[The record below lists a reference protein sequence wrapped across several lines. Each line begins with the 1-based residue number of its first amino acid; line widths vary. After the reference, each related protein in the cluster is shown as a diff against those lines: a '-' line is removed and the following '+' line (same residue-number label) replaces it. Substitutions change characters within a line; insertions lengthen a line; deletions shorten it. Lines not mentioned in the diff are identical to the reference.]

1 MRKTTIGW
9 TATAAVLALTGCG
22 PHRPDPRGVERNE
35 VLLQVSAIGQTDAK
49 PDTARFA
56 VGVSSIGATSQAAT
70 EANNAKMNAVVSALK
85 SLGVGDA
92 DLQTKQLTIAR
103 QDWGANKGKF
113 EANNVVEV
121 RMRDVE
127 KAGAAIAGATQAGA
141 NVMWGPNL
149 SITDPE
155 AASRNA
161 YVAAFKAAR
170 ARADAYASAARMK
183 VARVLRI
190 NDGSAG
196 GSPPP
201 MPYAADRVM
210 LESAQAAAPP
220 PVMAGTATQQV
231 SVSVDFALGLK

>member
-1 MRKTTIGW
+1 MRRTTIGW
-9 TATAAVLALTGCG
+9 TATVAALALTGCGG
-22 PHRPDPRGVERNE
+22 PHRPDPRGVERDE
-35 VLLQVSAIGQTDAK
+35 VLLQVSASGQTDTK

-70 EANNAKMNAVVSALK
+70 EANNAKMNAVVTALK
-85 SLGVGDA
+85 SLGVADA

-103 QDWGANKGKF
+103 QDWGPNKGKF

-121 RMRDVE
+121 RMRDVA

-141 NVMWGPNL
+141 NLMWGPNL

-161 YVAAFKAAR
+161 YTAAYKAAR
-170 ARADAYASAARMK
+170 ARADAYANAAGMT

-190 NDGSAG
+190 RDGRVA
-196 GSPPP
+196 PPP
-201 MPYAADRVM
+201 MPYAADAVAM
-210 LESAQAAAPP
+210 EQAQAVAPP
-220 PVMAGTATQQV
+220 PVMAGTTTQQV
-231 SVSVDFALGLK
+231 NVSVDFALGPK